1 MQNRIQFWVD
11 PKFSVYEIFMKN
23 RPLNIFSEQPKL
35 LAQWCAVIEDMIIQE
50 SFNVTVFAGFQ
61 QLEYFLP
68 VVERYKKI
76 AEVAKNIYI
85 FGKSHPDM
93 PNIDK
98 LHYVH
103 LHPDDQLC
111 KEWFL
116 VIQHDTYT
124 RSLAALDMSEV
135 DTPNSKRVFK
145 GILTNDSEVIAPAHQ
160 QLMQQVSK
168 IDQQII
174 PDKST

>member
-1 MQNRIQFWVD
+1 MQDKIPLQVD
-11 PKFSVYEIFMKN
+11 PNFSVYEIFMKD

-50 SFNVTVFAGFQ
+50 SFNITIFAGFQ
-61 QLEYFLP
+61 NLQYFLP
-68 VVERYKKI
+68 VVERYRRM
-76 AEVAKNIYI
+76 AEVAKNVYI

-98 LHYVH
+98 LHYVC
-103 LHPDDQLC
+103 LNPEDQLC

-124 RSLAALDMSEV
+124 RSLAALDISED
-135 DTPNSKRVFK
+135 DTPRSQHIFK
-145 GILTNDSEVIAPAHQ
+145 GVLTNDSEIIASAYQ
-160 QLMQQVSK
+160 QLMK
-168 IDQQII
+168 QI
-174 PDKST
+174 S